1 MRRKSIP
8 KSIVSAMVKT
18 QTRKNTMT
26 ANAIMYEF
34 LWGEK
39 PPRGRKK
46 KD

>member
-18 QTRKNTMT
+18 QTRKNTLA
-26 ANAIMYEF
+26 ANAAMYEF

-39 PPRGRKK
+39 PKRKK

>member
-1 MRRKSIP
+1 MRKKSVP
-8 KSIVSAMVKT
+8 KNIINAMVKT
-18 QTRKNTMT
+18 QTRKNTMA

>member
-8 KSIVSAMVKT
+8 KSIVSTMVKT
-18 QTRKNTMT
+18 QTRKNTMA

>member
-8 KSIVSAMVKT
+8 KNIINAMVKT
-18 QTRKNTMT
+18 QTRKNTLA
-26 ANAIMYEF
+26 ANAAMYEF

-39 PPRGRKK
+39 PKRKK